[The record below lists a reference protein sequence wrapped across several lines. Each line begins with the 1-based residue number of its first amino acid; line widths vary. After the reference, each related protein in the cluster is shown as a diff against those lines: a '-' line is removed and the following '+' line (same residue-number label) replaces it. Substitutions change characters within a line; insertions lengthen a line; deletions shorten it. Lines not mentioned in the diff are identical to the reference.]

1 MARFCPLFSGSNGNC
16 TYISASD
23 TAILVDAGRS
33 CKQLLCALKERQID
47 PSSIQALLI
56 THEHT
61 DHISGLKVLVDKLKI
76 PVYASQEVLAK
87 LEWDNLLAP
96 GTKTVPLEHDS
107 KVEIGGLWVNSFD
120 TPHDSAHSLGYRVET
135 QDGQCMVIATDLG
148 YVTDQV
154 REKLTGCDLVM
165 LESNYDAGML
175 SCSSYPY
182 YLKRRISSSM
192 GHLSNED
199 CSLELARLGQNRDD
213 PVYLRAPVPEQQP
226 SPVGLPD
233 GVCVSVRPGDEGK
246 CRLHIK
252 NCFPVGTVRDDDTLG
267 GLMLTITIIAVG
279 KLKEAW
285 MREGCQQY
293 LKRLGVWAQVKVVE
307 VEEYRT
313 PSLPSE
319 AQIDECLEKE
329 GQRLKSKI
337 PKGATVIA
345 MCIEGK
351 QFSSVALAG
360 ILPKK
365 RQMEREALPF

>member
-199 CSLELARLGQNRDD
+199 CSLELARLVKTGTTRFILGHLSQNNN
-213 PVYLRAPVPEQQP
+213 
-226 SPVGLPD
+226 LPQLAYQTAFASLCAQGMKENVD
-233 GVCVSVRPGDEGK
+233 YILK
-246 CRLHIK
+246 
-252 NCFPVGTVRDDDTLG
+252 
-267 GLMLTITIIAVG
+267 IASRSG
-279 KLKEAW
+279 
-285 MREGCQQY
+285 
-293 LKRLGVWAQVKVVE
+293 
-307 VEEYRT
+307 
-313 PSLPSE
+313 PSE
-319 AQIDECLEKE
+319 
-329 GQRLKSKI
+329 
-337 PKGATVIA
+337 
-345 MCIEGK
+345 MM
-351 QFSSVALAG
+351 
-360 ILPKK
+360 IL
-365 RQMEREALPF
+365 